1 MNYTLSPNT
10 LRPAF
15 TIIEILVSVIIISF
29 SIIYVLQIH
38 TSNHEQIVYITERN
52 KRSLEDSL
60 YLTTKILE
68 HHKDTKNAYD
78 ILERQFKIKEDETR
92 EILKKNERS
101 VYIPEEILIIPP
113 PETPGPT
120 AVVNEV
126 KLKGNHSSV
135 YWHFKITSFN
145 NKAEALTGFSTTE
158 AMGKLCSEILNN
170 KKRGSECL
178 LKQIRGFGEAKTGIE
193 AEFVN
198 RYGEY
203 IPVRINAA
211 PIEDDNGKHIGYM
224 LKSRNTRRI
233 EYVCKK

>member
-1 MNYTLSPNT
+1 MSCNMTLNFCN
-10 LRPAF
+10 L
-15 TIIEILVSVIIISF
+15 ILD
-29 SIIYVLQIH
+29 SIPV
-38 TSNHEQIVYITERN
+38 
-52 KRSLEDSL
+52 
-60 YLTTKILE
+60 
-68 HHKDTKNAYD
+68 
-78 ILERQFKIKEDETR
+78 
-92 EILKKNERS
+92 
-101 VYIPEEILIIPP
+101 
-113 PETPGPT
+113 
-120 AVVNEV
+120 AVVTMDTD
-126 KLKGNHSSV
+126 
-135 YWHFKITSFN
+135 FKITSFN